1 MKKKKILMLCDH
13 PLSTSGVG
21 CQARFLINGLIATGE
36 YTFRVLGGAIKH
48 DNYDLVKV
56 NDDLLIKPVDGFGN
70 PEMLRHLLATERP
83 DVLLLFTDPRFF
95 IWVWEMEDEIHQIC
109 PIAYWHVWDNDPYPY
124 FNSVLYE
131 STDLINCHSYKTYE
145 MVHENFPNRTNF
157 IPHALPEE
165 LYFPLSD
172 SEIKNYRMQL
182 LGSQR
187 VDHFIGFWINRN
199 ARRKMPSDVLHAWS
213 MFLDQLQEKHG
224 HKNATLVMHTDPVDQ
239 EGPNLFKVVE
249 NFNIQENVFFSTER
263 IEFEKIN
270 DMHNIADFCVNI
282 ACNEGFGLATLE
294 SMQVG
299 NPIIALKTGG
309 LTRQVVDHR
318 DGSHNGIALD
328 PDVRN
333 LVGSQMVP
341 FIYEDHV
348 NNNKVADAFL
358 HLYELGADGRKELGQ
373 KARSY
378 VMSEFAMADTVRM
391 WNETLSKTVDTWNNN
406 RKEIYESWT
415 VEEIV

>member
-1 MKKKKILMLCDH
+1 LEKKKILMLCDH

-21 CQARFLINGLIATGE
+21 CQARFLINGLIATGN

-83 DVLLLFTDPRFF
+83 DVLFLFTDPRFF

-131 STDLINCHSYKTYE
+131 STDLVNCHSYKTYE
-145 MVHENFPNRTNF
+145 MVHKNFPSRTNF

-165 LYFPLSD
+165 LYFPLPD

-213 MFLDQLQEKHG
+213 MFLDRLQEKYG
-224 HKNATLVMHTDPVDQ
+224 HKNATMVMHTDPTDQ

-270 DMHNIADFCVNI
+270 VMHNIADFCVNI

-318 DGSHNGIALD
+318 DGSHNGVALD

-348 NNNKVADAFL
+348 NNDKVADAFF

-391 WNETLSKTVDTWNNN
+391 WDETLSQTIDTWQNN
-406 RKEIYESWT
+406 REEIYESWT
-415 VEEIV
+415 VEELG

>member
-1 MKKKKILMLCDH
+1 MEKKKILMLCDH

-21 CQARFLINGLIATGE
+21 CQARFLINGLIHTGK
-36 YTFRVLGGAIKH
+36 YSFRVLGGAMKH

-70 PEMLRHLLATERP
+70 PEMLRHLLATEQP
-83 DVLLLFTDPRFF
+83 DALFLFTDPRFF

-109 PIAYWHVWDNDPYPY
+109 PIVYWHVWDNDPYPD

-145 MVHENFPNRTNF
+145 MVNEHFPNKTNF
-157 IPHALPEE
+157 IPHALPND
-165 LYFPLSD
+165 LFFPLSQN
-172 SEIKNYRMQL
+172 EIMKYRSQL
-182 LGSQR
+182 LGYER
-187 VDHFIGFWINRN
+187 KDHFIGLWINRN
-199 ARRKMPSDVLHAWS
+199 ARRKMPSDVIAAWS
-213 MFLDQLQEKHG
+213 IFLDELEEKHG
-224 HKNATLVMHTDPVDQ
+224 HRNATLVMHTDPVDT

-249 NFNIQENVFFSTER
+249 NFGVQNNVFFSTER
-263 IEFEKIN
+263 LEFEKIN
-270 DMHNIADFCVNI
+270 IIHNIADFCVNI

-294 SMQVG
+294 SMQTG

-318 DGSHNGIALD
+318 DGSENGFALE

-348 NNNKVADAFL
+348 NNHNVANAFMKM
-358 HLYELGADGRKELGQ
+358 YELGPDTRRELGE
-373 KARSY
+373 KAREY
-378 VMSEFAMADTVRM
+378 VMSEFHIENTVRL
-391 WNETLSKTVDTWNNN
+391 WDETLSTTMETWNSN
-406 RKEIYESWT
+406 RSEIYESWA
-415 VEEIV
+415 VEEIA

>member
-1 MKKKKILMLCDH
+1 MLCDH

-270 DMHNIADFCVNI
+270 VMHNIADFCVNI

>member
-1 MKKKKILMLCDH
+1 LKKKKILMLCDH

-270 DMHNIADFCVNI
+270 VMHNIADFCVNI

-299 NPIIALKTGG
+299 NQIIALKTGG

>member
-1 MKKKKILMLCDH
+1 LEKKKILMLCDH

-21 CQARFLINGLIATGE
+21 CQARFLINGLIATGD

-83 DVLLLFTDPRFF
+83 DILFLFTDPRFF

-131 STDLINCHSYKTYE
+131 STDLVNCHSYKTYE

-165 LYFPLSD
+165 LYFQLSD

-182 LGSQR
+182 IGSQR

-213 MFLDQLQEKHG
+213 MFLDQLEDKHG
-224 HKNATLVMHTDPVDQ
+224 HKNATLIMHTDPMDQ

-270 DMHNIADFCVNI
+270 VMHNIADFCINI

-318 DGSHNGIALD
+318 DGSHNGVALD

-348 NNNKVADAFL
+348 NNDKVADAFL
-358 HLYELGADGRKELGQ
+358 HLYELGAEGRKELGQ
-373 KARSY
+373 KAKSY
-378 VMSEFAMADTVRM
+378 VLSEFAMADTIRM
-391 WNETLSKTVDTWNNN
+391 WDETLSQTIDTWKNN
-406 RKEIYESWT
+406 RKEIYESWI
-415 VEEIV
+415 VEEIA

>member
-1 MKKKKILMLCDH
+1 LKKKKILMLCDH

-270 DMHNIADFCVNI
+270 VMHNIADFCVNI